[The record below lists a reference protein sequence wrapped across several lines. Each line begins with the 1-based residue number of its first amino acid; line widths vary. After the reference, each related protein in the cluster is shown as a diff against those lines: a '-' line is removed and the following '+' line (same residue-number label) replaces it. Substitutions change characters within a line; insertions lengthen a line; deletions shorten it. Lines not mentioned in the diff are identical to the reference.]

1 MNDLKNIKKLKSLCA
16 FSYEIVD
23 GFCESISFYD
33 KKNIF
38 ENTIRKSNFKK
49 EIISIICTF
58 PNLKYVNLRK
68 SRIDKFPKFLS
79 KNLEYLDLSCNDIVK
94 VEENDIKFF
103 KLKYL
108 NLGSNNIKELP
119 DLAHCPLEILKLHKN
134 PLKKLPN
141 TKKSIK
147 NLNLF
152 FNYNLKKIP
161 IHLFELLDLEIFSFG
176 VTPIKEFPSLSIFKK
191 LKWLNLSC
199 NQFEIVDDSICDC
212 KNLEGIILAKNNIKK
227 IPKDIGS
234 LQKLK
239 ILSLYK
245 NNLKKLPDSFYDLN
259 LTNLSLEYNPIRKKN
274 FIKKFFKNIESFN
287 I

>member
-94 VEENDIKFF
+94 VEENDIEFF

-119 DLAHCPLEILKLHKN
+119 DLTHCPLEVLKLHKN

-141 TKKSIK
+141 TKKNIK

-161 IHLFELLDLEIFSFG
+161 IDLFEFLDLEIFSFG
-176 VTPIKEFPSLSIFKK
+176 MTPVKDFPGLSIFKK

-199 NQFEIVDDSICDC
+199 NRFEAVDDDICDC

-227 IPKDIGS
+227 LPKYIGS
-234 LQKLK
+234 LKKLK

-245 NNLKKLPDSFYDLN
+245 NNLTGLPNSFYDLK
-259 LTNLSLEYNPIRKKN
+259 LTKLSLECNPLNNKKI
-274 FIKKFFKNIESFN
+274 IKKIFNNIESFK